1 MTPPSWRDAALC
13 RDAAPELFFPIGTT
27 GPAISEI
34 EEAKRVCAVC
44 PVQPQCLEFALRT
57 RQEFGIWG
65 GTTEEERRLLLKVIR
80 AKAKARAY
88 AENAVPV

>member
-1 MTPPSWRDAALC
+1 MTGPSWRDEASC
-13 RDAAPELFFPIGTT
+13 RHAAPELFFPAGTT
-27 GPAISEI
+27 GPALSEI
-34 EEAKRVCAVC
+34 EEAKKVCAVC

-80 AKAKARAY
+80 AKAKARSR
-88 AENAVPV
+88 EEDVVPV

>member
-1 MTPPSWRDAALC
+1 MTEPTWREHAEC
-13 RDAAPELFFPIGTT
+13 RHASPELFFPIGTT
-27 GPAISEI
+27 GPAVTEI

-65 GTTEEERRLLLKVIR
+65 GTTEDERRGLLKLMR
-80 AKAKARAY
+80 SRSQSQGRQPA
-88 AENAVPV
+88 PV

>member
-1 MTPPSWRDAALC
+1 MTEPTWRDCAEC
-13 RDAAPELFFPIGTT
+13 RHAAPELFFPIGTT
-27 GPAISEI
+27 GAAVVEI

-65 GTTEEERRLLLKVIR
+65 STTEDERRHLLKVMR
-80 AKAKARAY
+80 TWTGHLGRQPA
-88 AENAVPV
+88 PV